1 MFWALCS
8 LFCTESLPHLFL
20 WTQKGGWNRTR
31 GQARESWL
39 RRSHRSLSP
48 GSSQARAASRPQP
61 LPDILRRGRGGTHL
75 WGRGEAPFPAGSP
88 HRRTR
93 REVAGKAAATR
104 LREPR
109 CVSGR
114 QGLGWVPGVVTG
126 RGRKTTRRRSPS
138 YHTRAGR
145 RGHPGRRGATR
156 ASPRGHLDPAGP
168 GRPVWGPGT
177 RGGSAPSGPSR
188 RCGSVS
194 HSPRRPER
202 SPSVFPY
209 VVTGNRGGVRDAAT
223 FPCAQDPRAQL

>member
-1 MFWALCS
+1 MQLYLHSMSTAITGL
-8 LFCTESLPHLFL
+8 EEHA
-20 WTQKGGWNRTR
+20 RT
-31 GQARESWL
+31 
-39 RRSHRSLSP
+39 
-48 GSSQARAASRPQP
+48 
-61 LPDILRRGRGGTHL
+61 L
-75 WGRGEAPFPAGSP
+75 WGRGEAPFPAGSL

-93 REVAGKAAATR
+93 REVAGEAAATR

-145 RGHPGRRGATR
+145 RGHPGRRGAAR

-188 RCGSVS
+188 RCAPCPVALGDLRDHLVC
-194 HSPRRPER
+194 
-202 SPSVFPY
+202 FP
-209 VVTGNRGGVRDAAT
+209 T
-223 FPCAQDPRAQL
+223 L